1 MNNSLDLLRALNT
14 GLRSIAAQALESTA
28 KIITRTEDLTSGG
41 NGSGWVLDSQH
52 VVTNHHVVADAMS
65 RVRLQFPNG
74 FEVYGS
80 VVGSDAQTDLAI
92 IRSED
97 LEGRALEIRDEPVH
111 PGELCLTVGAPLG
124 YSDSVSLGIVSGLGR
139 QIAMGDIKFE
149 EVIQTDASINPGN
162 SGGPLVDIEGQLI
175 GVNFCKRTDS
185 ENIGFAIPVEIM
197 RDVTSEILR
206 TGEVRR
212 GRLGIGI
219 SSQASDRG
227 NCVVVTKTNV
237 ESPFETADELVSID
251 GTAIARRYDVLRILL
266 QSSVIGSKV
275 EVCVLRG
282 GREITFDVAVE
293 PEKPT

>member
-1 MNNSLDLLRALNT
+1 M
-14 GLRSIAAQALESTA
+14 
-28 KIITRTEDLTSGG
+28 
-41 NGSGWVLDSQH
+41 
-52 VVTNHHVVADAMS
+52 
-65 RVRLQFPNG
+65 
-74 FEVYGS
+74 
-80 VVGSDAQTDLAI
+80 
-92 IRSED
+92 
-97 LEGRALEIRDEPVH
+97 
-111 PGELCLTVGAPLG
+111 
-124 YSDSVSLGIVSGLGR
+124 
-139 QIAMGDIKFE
+139 
-149 EVIQTDASINPGN
+149 
-162 SGGPLVDIEGQLI
+162 DIEGQLI
-175 GVNFCKRTDS
+175 GVNCKRTDS
-185 ENIGFAIPVEIM
+185 ENIGFGSVEIM

>member
-1 MNNSLDLLRALNT
+1 M
-14 GLRSIAAQALESTA
+14 
-28 KIITRTEDLTSGG
+28 
-41 NGSGWVLDSQH
+41 
-52 VVTNHHVVADAMS
+52 
-65 RVRLQFPNG
+65 
-74 FEVYGS
+74 
-80 VVGSDAQTDLAI
+80 VGSDAQTDLAI

-175 GVNFCKRTDS
+175 GVNYSKRTDS

-197 RDVTSEILR
+197 RDVTSEICEL
-206 TGEVRR
+206 EVRR

-227 NCVVVTKTNV
+227 NCWSSLRPTWSHRLRQLTSWSPSTAPLSREGTTFS
-237 ESPFETADELVSID
+237 ESS
-251 GTAIARRYDVLRILL
+251 
-266 QSSVIGSKV
+266 SKV
-275 EVCVLRG
+275 PFLGPKSRYACCEAAERSRLTWPSSPKSPPSRRNSPCGDL
-282 GREITFDVAVE
+282 
-293 PEKPT
+293 